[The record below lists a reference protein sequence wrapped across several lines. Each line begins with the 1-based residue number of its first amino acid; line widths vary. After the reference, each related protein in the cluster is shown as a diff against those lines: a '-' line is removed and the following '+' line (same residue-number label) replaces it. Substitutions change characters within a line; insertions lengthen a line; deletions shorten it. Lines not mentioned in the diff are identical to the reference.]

1 MEEFNE
7 NYDNSILG
15 GEALADKTA
24 SLMLR
29 RKTKDVAK
37 DLPELVINPI
47 PIEMSQTS
55 KMIYER
61 TRTGIHGAI
70 GDDRLPNFADLV
82 SLRQICSHPELEDF
96 EKGKPLNPIANSHK
110 YERLIEILTQ
120 SENQKSII
128 FTQWIPMINLMTQ
141 DLGKRFKPFH
151 RQHNGRG

>member
-1 MEEFNE
+1 M
-7 NYDNSILG
+7 
-15 GEALADKTA
+15 KTA

-70 GDDRLPNFADLV
+70 GDDRLPNFAE
-82 SLRQICSHPELEDF
+82 SSFF
-96 EKGKPLNPIANSHK
+96 ETDMLA
-110 YERLIEILTQ
+110 
-120 SENQKSII
+120 SIR
-128 FTQWIPMINLMTQ
+128 
-141 DLGKRFKPFH
+141 RF
-151 RQHNGRG
+151 